1 MELYLDRV
9 TKQYNDKLAVDR
21 FTAKLTRGIY
31 GLLGPNG
38 SGKTTVIRMIVDV
51 LRPTSGEILLD
62 GQNIHKLDAEYRDK
76 LGYLPQTFGYYKNFS
91 ALEFMQYIA
100 MLKGLEVKPAIRRT
114 EELLEPVNLK
124 DDSKRRLRTYSGSM
138 LQRLGIAQA
147 LLNDPPIL
155 ILDEPTAGLDPKER
169 VRFRNLIS
177 SISQNRIVLLATHIV
192 ADVEYITEE
201 VIFMR
206 RGQLIEQNT
215 PAIITQKLY
224 GKVWKVVADERVAHF
239 LQRKFIVG
247 NLRYLIDGGIEVRVI
262 ADGEPPAKGAVCVTP
277 TLEDVYLY
285 NFKEESYENE
295 NNSAI

>member
-114 EELLEPVNLK
+114 EELLELVNLK
-124 DDSKRRLRTYSGSM
+124 DDSKRRLRTYSGGM